1 MAKSANPRVN
11 LTIPQETYDVLKEY
25 SDLHGNKIGTEITNF
40 LIESKPIFMMAIE
53 SIKLAETD
61 KQKAID
67 LLQLKVNQSS
77 IDTLQMM
84 IDLNLKN
91 D

>member
-25 SDLHGNKIGTEITNF
+25 SDLHGNRIGTEITNF
-40 LIESKPIFMMAIE
+40 LIESTSIFALAIE
-53 SIKLAETD
+53 SIKIAETD
-61 KQKAID
+61 KEKAIN

-77 IDTLQMM
+77 IDILQMM
-84 IDLNLKN
+84 IDLDPKK
-91 D
+91 